1 MLESIYAYFK
11 IEELPS
17 AFTGEQRALA
27 HECARLVALVQE
39 HDRDVAVQDEDLR
52 FYSVLRRARDI
63 EARLAYET
71 FHGFAPLLP
80 EFFEITPDELKV
92 MDNQFH
98 AQFMG
103 L

>member
-1 MLESIYAYFK
+1 MLYAYAH
-11 IEELPS
+11 ILELP
-17 AFTGEQRALA
+17 ALFNAEQRALA
-27 HECARLVALVQE
+27 HECDRLITLVKE
-39 HDRDVAVQDEDLR
+39 HDHDVAVQDDDLR

-71 FHGFAPLLP
+71 YHGFAPLLP